1 MVLKPA
7 RTDTPA
13 SPGHLLHQPHH
24 DGSELYVPV
33 RAPGLGDVI
42 PVRLFVPHDSEGE
55 PGATSV
61 TLRAVHDGEP
71 HGSPRNSFA
80 VTVTELEPR
89 DDQVRV
95 RGRTAGG
102 QVLVADV
109 TAPVVGELDLYPG
122 RPVYFAVK
130 ATAVTVYPA

>member
-42 PVRLFVPHDSEGE
+42 PVRLFVPGWGGIASTKWVIGIEGIDHVFPGRLNTDSYTIIDEFE
-55 PGATSV
+55 RKIRPVREMLPPCSTMAAPWSTATWAATASRKASR
-61 TLRAVHDGEP
+61 L
-71 HGSPRNSFA
+71 GSPAPCS
-80 VTVTELEPR
+80 
-89 DDQVRV
+89 
-95 RGRTAGG
+95 TA
-102 QVLVADV
+102 
-109 TAPVVGELDLYPG
+109 
-122 RPVYFAVK
+122 
-130 ATAVTVYPA
+130 